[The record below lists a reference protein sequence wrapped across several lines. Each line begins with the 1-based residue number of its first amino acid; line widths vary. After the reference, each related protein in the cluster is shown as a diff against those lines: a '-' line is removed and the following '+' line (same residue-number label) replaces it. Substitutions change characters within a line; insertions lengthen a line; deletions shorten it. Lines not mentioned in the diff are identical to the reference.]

1 MKINGI
7 GVINKKAAI
16 KELGL
21 DRDKEGREAL
31 RKGAFTDEEIGSMYK
46 YKLIK
51 KACKIGSCND
61 TFVANYNRIP
71 DSLKEKLT
79 PEELAELVEAL
90 IMLWGRKKR
99 IIKKE
104 SHT

>member
-7 GVINKKAAI
+7 GVVNKKAAI

-31 RKGAFTDEEIGSMYK
+31 RKGYFTDEEIGSMYK

-51 KACKIGSCND
+51 K
-61 TFVANYNRIP
+61 
-71 DSLKEKLT
+71 SL
-79 PEELAELVEAL
+79 
-90 IMLWGRKKR
+90 
-99 IIKKE
+99 
-104 SHT
+104 

>member
-7 GVINKKAAI
+7 GVVNKKTAI

-31 RKGAFTDEEIGSMYK
+31 RKGYFTDELIGSMYK

-71 DSLKEKLT
+71 ENLKEKLS
-79 PEELAELVEAL
+79 PQELADLVEAFYKCY
-90 IMLWGRKKR
+90 GDGKNSR
-99 IIKKE
+99 
-104 SHT
+104 